1 MHTRSPERPK
11 RSKQTN
17 QPAPYPAEATN
28 QAATYRFPSEQI
40 SPCTPKNFYLFIDSV
55 HINAKKP
62 PHILSKGCCHMWRQ
76 CTRNKAYGLF
86 INDKGKMYFVMGNG
100 PCMDQLSFFREKNWT
115 RDL

>member
-55 HINAKKP
+55 HINAKNH
-62 PHILSKGCCHMWRQ
+62 HIFSARGAATCGDNVQ
-76 CTRNKAYGLF
+76 ETRPMVCL
-86 INDKGKMYFVMGNG
+86 
-100 PCMDQLSFFREKNWT
+100 
-115 RDL
+115 